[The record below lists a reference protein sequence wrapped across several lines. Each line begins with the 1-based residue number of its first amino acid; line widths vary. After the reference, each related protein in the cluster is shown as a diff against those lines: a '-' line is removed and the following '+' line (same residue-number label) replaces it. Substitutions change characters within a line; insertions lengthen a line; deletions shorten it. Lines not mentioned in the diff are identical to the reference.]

1 MSSEKA
7 FVSRSYM
14 ALWLLEKFWC
24 KPQNGQ
30 LAPKSQI
37 FKMVGNHH
45 GAQFHMWGQNSN
57 ACNIYRKGNFIRI
70 NTVLRTRVQKW
81 TNFKLLMG
89 SRRDMFLKVVAFLL
103 KIVKIWK
110 NDLKQN
116 RSNCLT
122 KTFAIIYFQY
132 NVYYSCSIMFNFMG

>member
-1 MSSEKA
+1 MT
-7 FVSRSYM
+7 SRKILVQTTKWSTSP
-14 ALWLLEKFWC
+14 KIPNF
-24 KPQNGQ
+24 QNGV
-30 LAPKSQI
+30 KSPWCLI
-37 FKMVGNHH
+37 SYV
-45 GAQFHMWGQNSN
+45 GQNSN
-57 ACNIYRKGNFIRI
+57 AYNIYRCKGNFIRI
-70 NTVLRTRVQKW
+70 NTVFRTRVQKW

-89 SRRDMFLKVVAFLL
+89 SRRDMFLKVGAFLL
-103 KIVKIWK
+103 KIVTIWK